1 MRRLALILTLVAL
14 VCAAF
19 AGSAGAASTKTWHVK
34 VTNLTSG
41 QPMSPPVWAVHD
53 KHFHVW
59 RVSEL
64 ASSAVLPVVEDA
76 FNTPIL
82 AYLSGNS
89 HVFASRAET
98 GTPAGPIPPLGS
110 REFSVR
116 SDGSDHYLSM
126 LWMLVRTNDG
136 FTGLDSYHLN
146 GDPRTR
152 TLLVSAYDGGTERNN
167 QSCAF
172 IPGPPCGNFF
182 VRDPTAQPIA
192 PHPGITAPSDIA
204 AFAWTDPVARI
215 EITRTK

>member
-1 MRRLALILTLVAL
+1 MRRFALILALAAL

-53 KHFHVW
+53 KQFHVW
-59 RVSEL
+59 RLGEL

-89 HVFASRAET
+89 HVFASRQET
-98 GTPAGPIPPLGS
+98 GMGAGPITPGSS
-110 REFSVR
+110 REFDVS
-116 SDGSDHYLSM
+116 SDGGDKYLSM

-136 FTGLDSYHLN
+136 FTGLDSYKLN
-146 GDPRTR
+146 GGPKTS
-152 TLLVSAYDGGTERNN
+152 TLLVGAYDGGTERNN
-167 QSCAF
+167 QDCHF
-172 IPGPPCGNFF
+172 IPGPGCDSHF
-182 VRDPTAQPIA
+182 VRDPTAEPIA
-192 PHPGITAPSDIA
+192 PHPGITGGDIA
-204 AFAWTDPVARI
+204 AFAWTNPVARI
-215 EITRTK
+215 EITQVK

>member
-1 MRRLALILTLVAL
+1 MRRLALVLPLAAL

-19 AGSAGAASTKTWHVK
+19 AGGAGAASTKTWHVK

-53 KHFHVW
+53 SHFHVW
-59 RVSEL
+59 RLGEL

-82 AYLSGNS
+82 ASLSGNS

-98 GTPAGPIPPLGS
+98 GAPAGPIPPRGS
-110 REFSVR
+110 REFDVR
-116 SDGSDHYLSM
+116 SDENDHYLSM

-136 FTGLDSYHLN
+136 FTGLDSYQLN
-146 GDPRTR
+146 GDPKTR
-152 TLLVSAYDGGTERNN
+152 TLLVGAYDGGTERNN
-167 QSCAF
+167 QSCAS

-182 VRDPTAQPIA
+182 ARDATAQPIA

-204 AFAWTDPVARI
+204 AFAWTGPVARI
-215 EITRTK
+215 EITQT